1 MPRVAFCPHPPL
13 LAAAGAVGDVPEVE
27 PVRRAALDAVRRLVA
42 DAPARVVVLAAED
55 PSSPADEGAG
65 GTLQPHGLDVHAGG
79 SDLRL
84 GLAHTVGAWLLDRA
98 GWSGPR
104 TYVGSI
110 TSADL
115 DDAAVLVVADGTAT
129 RSATAPGHLDD
140 RATPF
145 DATVAAALADG
156 DADTLGGIDLD
167 LATALWCQG
176 APAWRTVG
184 DAVAARLH
192 TTDDEAEG
200 PAVEASLLVDDAPLG
215 VGWFV
220 AVWDVP

>member
-27 PVRRAALDAVRRLVA
+27 PVRRAALDAVQRLVA
-42 DAPARVVVLAAED
+42 DAPARVVVLAAQA
-55 PSSPADEGAG
+55 SSTPADEGAG
-65 GTLQPHGLDVHAGG
+65 GTLHAHGLDVHAGG

-84 GLAHTVGAWLLDRA
+84 GLAHTVGAWLLDQA
-98 GWSGPR
+98 GWSGSR
-104 TYVGSI
+104 AYVGSL
-110 TSADL
+110 TPADL

-129 RSATAPGHLDD
+129 RSAAAPGHLDD

-167 LATALWCQG
+167 LAAALWCQG
-176 APAWRTVG
+176 APAWRTVA

-192 TTDDEAEG
+192 TAAGEG
-200 PAVEASLLVDDAPLG
+200 GSVVEASLLLDDAPLG